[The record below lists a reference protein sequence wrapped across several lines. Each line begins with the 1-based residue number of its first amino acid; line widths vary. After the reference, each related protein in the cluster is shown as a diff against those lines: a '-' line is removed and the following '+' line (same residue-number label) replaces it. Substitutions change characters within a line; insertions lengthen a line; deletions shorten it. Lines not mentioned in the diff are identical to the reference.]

1 MSCSPELF
9 IRFDGENGRQAVMKP
24 IKGTLKRSKCR
35 CGGLCKLPACGPR
48 KAECDTAR
56 FKKDEERIK
65 AFVNDPKETAEN
77 LMIADLI
84 RANLLEFCD
93 PSSVDVTKLFALE
106 TYENVYSL
114 VSTITGAIPPS
125 VGPVEGIRRCF
136 PPGSM
141 TGAPK
146 LRSVQLLDTLETSR
160 WRGIYSG
167 CLGFLSLDDRAVFSV
182 VIRTLVAYGDRL
194 SYGAGGAITWLS
206 DVDGEWAEVVLK
218 AQSVLKGRVARAD

>member
-1 MSCSPELF
+1 
-9 IRFDGENGRQAVMKP
+9 
-24 IKGTLKRSKCR
+24 
-35 CGGLCKLPACGPR
+35 
-48 KAECDTAR
+48 
-56 FKKDEERIK
+56 
-65 AFVNDPKETAEN
+65 
-77 LMIADLI
+77 
-84 RANLLEFCD
+84 
-93 PSSVDVTKLFALE
+93 
-106 TYENVYSL
+106 
-114 VSTITGAIPPS
+114 
-125 VGPVEGIRRCF
+125 
-136 PPGSM
+136 SM

-160 WRGIYSG
+160 RRGIYSG